1 MSRSTVKLSPD
12 GLQVKAAVS
21 SLRTMES
28 ALSNYSKRTK
38 CTRSVT
44 DIRMPVMDGTE
55 LVKRVKAMGKYTPA
69 AVSISGFS
77 DLTAREAYDLGIEA
91 QLSKPVARKVLI
103 SAVRKSLMER
113 EELWAEPFRSTTA
126 PTLKLQFESLA
137 AALRKKKVLFGR
149 GGFCISSQVLFP
161 EASSIGFELNFV
173 GDGELVCLQG
183 VVRWS
188 VSGERLAGIEI
199 TGSWTRA
206 AIGWQAWPAR
216 TRQFPSFPVRP
227 RMVQFQL
234 RVRHSRQSLFFI
246 QLRRSRRRVADEDNV
261 GVGMAA

>member
-1 MSRSTVKLSPD
+1 MLLREATLLVVDDEPQYREIIAGWFASEGSRVLSAD
-12 GLQVKAAVS
+12 NGI
-21 SLRTMES
+21 S
-28 ALSNYSKRTK
+28 ALELLQKDQVHAI
-38 CTRSVT
+38 VT

-69 AVSISGFS
+69 AVAISGFS

-126 PTLKLQFESLA
+126 PTLKLQFENLA
-137 AALRKKKVLFGR
+137 TALRKKQILFGR

-173 GDGELVCLQG
+173 GDGKLVCLQG

-188 VSGERLAGIEI
+188 LPGERLAGIEI
-199 TGSWTRA
+199 TRVMDQSRDWLASLARA
-206 AIGWQAWPAR
+206 NE
-216 TRQFPSFPVRP
+216 TVSFIP
-227 RMVQFQL
+227 R
-234 RVRHSRQSLFFI
+234 ST
-246 QLRRSRRRVADEDNV
+246 
-261 GVGMAA
+261 

>member
-1 MSRSTVKLSPD
+1 MLLREATLLVVDDEPQYREIIAGWFASEGSRVLSAD
-12 GLQVKAAVS
+12 NG
-21 SLRTMES
+21 MS
-28 ALSNYSKRTK
+28 ALELLQKDQVHAI
-38 CTRSVT
+38 VT

-69 AVSISGFS
+69 AVAISGFS

-126 PTLKLQFESLA
+126 PTLKLQFENLA
-137 AALRKKKVLFGR
+137 TALRKKQILFGR

-173 GDGELVCLQG
+173 GDGKLVCLQG

-188 VSGERLAGIEI
+188 VPGERLAGIEI
-199 TGSWTRA
+199 TRVMDPSRDWLASLARA
-206 AIGWQAWPAR
+206 NE
-216 TRQFPSFPVRP
+216 TVSFIP
-227 RMVQFQL
+227 R
-234 RVRHSRQSLFFI
+234 ST
-246 QLRRSRRRVADEDNV
+246 
-261 GVGMAA
+261 

>member
-1 MSRSTVKLSPD
+1 MLLSEATVLVVDDEPQYREILAGWFASEGSRVLSAD
-12 GLQVKAAVS
+12 NGI
-21 SLRTMES
+21 S
-28 ALSNYSKRTK
+28 ALELLQKDHVHAI
-38 CTRSVT
+38 VT

-137 AALRKKKVLFGR
+137 TALRKKQILFGR

-161 EASSIGFELNFV
+161 EASSIGFELNFA
-173 GDGELVCLQG
+173 GDGKLACLQG

-188 VSGERLAGIEI
+188 APAERLTGIEI
-199 TGSWTRA
+199 TRVMDQSRGWLANLARA
-206 AIGWQAWPAR
+206 NE
-216 TRQFPSFPVRP
+216 TVSFIP
-227 RMVQFQL
+227 R
-234 RVRHSRQSLFFI
+234 ST
-246 QLRRSRRRVADEDNV
+246 
-261 GVGMAA
+261 